1 MLANGLALAG
11 IAVVFTIGFVA
22 HFVSQTNWAWATAA
36 AGATGVGYGALI
48 TSVRGPIH
56 LRFAA
61 TVAGLTVQQRGQAL
75 TALRR
80 GDVPSDPRVV
90 AAASRLGALAPAMA
104 AAAAAAS
111 AGLAKRS
118 TALSKIFG
126 LFRGAG

>member
-61 TVAGLTVQQRGQAL
+61 TVAGLTVQQRGQASRRCVAVMCRRIRALLPRPVAWVPWCWL
-75 TALRR
+75 TGVALTRCN
-80 GDVPSDPRVV
+80 GHS
-90 AAASRLGALAPAMA
+90 
-104 AAAAAAS
+104 
-111 AGLAKRS
+111 
-118 TALSKIFG
+118 
-126 LFRGAG
+126 